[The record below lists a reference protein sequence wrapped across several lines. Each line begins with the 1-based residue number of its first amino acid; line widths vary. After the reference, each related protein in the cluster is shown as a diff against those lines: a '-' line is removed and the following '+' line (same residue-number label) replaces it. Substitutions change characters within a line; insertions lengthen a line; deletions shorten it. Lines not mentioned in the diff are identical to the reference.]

1 MSKRGES
8 ECFKN
13 PTTFHCHLS
22 YSVFE
27 FQEEVILPLRSVV
40 GLDFVK
46 QCSVVLLEGT
56 GLRIR
61 MLSSQAEVGSH
72 GWEPSVSHFTSMSF
86 SVLVQNG
93 ISVGP
98 DNLPCSCKNWCN
110 SRKKKKRISEEGRS
124 EREKKE
130 YEGSKEL
137 FWDYL
142 CLSVVVSS
150 VVLRSMSLFSCC
162 LQSSLLAAYCFANC
176 WPC

>member
-110 SRKKKKRISEEGRS
+110 SRKKKKKNKWRRKKW
-124 EREKKE
+124 EREE
-130 YEGSKEL
+130 RIWRVQRT
-137 FWDYL
+137 F
-142 CLSVVVSS
+142 
-150 VVLRSMSLFSCC
+150 LRLPLPFCCC
-162 LQSSLLAAYCFANC
+162 LFCCS
-176 WPC
+176 